1 MKQHARL
8 GLAGLATAA
17 MLLAGAGRAAAQ
29 GAPAGPPS
37 PPPGDFRGPGPMGPD
52 DAMGFVRF
60 ESRFGGKTVTGS
72 PFTAEFTSQSTETLS
87 DGNTVNRKT
96 TGSLA
101 RDGQGR
107 TRSEVTLPAIGQF
120 ATGNATGKPPHGIF
134 INDPV
139 ARTSYVLEAD
149 RKVAREMKMR
159 DNGFRRG
166 PGGPGGPGG
175 PDEGGARPNG
185 RNSADVTTQS
195 LGTQTIGGIAAEGTR
210 TVRTVP
216 AGQIGN
222 AKPIEISVERWYS
235 SELQM
240 NVMIKRSDPRAGT
253 TVYQL
258 TNVVRSEPDASLFQV
273 PSDYTVKQAGEGGR
287 RGMREGRNGPPPP
300 PQQ

>member
-1 MKQHARL
+1 MKRQTKL

-17 MLLAGAGRAAAQ
+17 MLLAGAGGARAQ
-29 GAPAGPPS
+29 GAPAGPP
-37 PPPGDFRGPGPMGPD
+37 PPPPVVFHGPGPMGPD
-52 DAMGFVRF
+52 DAMGFVGF
-60 ESRFGGKTVTGS
+60 ESRFGGRTVTGS
-72 PFTAEFTSQSTETLS
+72 PFTAEFTSETTETLS
-87 DGNTVNRKT
+87 DGNTLNRKT

-101 RDGQGR
+101 RDSQGR

-120 ATGNATGKPPHGIF
+120 ATGNSAGAPPHGIF

-159 DNGFRRG
+159 NNEFRRG
-166 PGGPGGPGG
+166 LGGPGGPGG
-175 PDEGGARPNG
+175 AGLRPNG
-185 RNSADVTTQS
+185 PDAANVTTQS

-210 TVRTVP
+210 TVRTIP

-240 NVMIKRSDPRAGT
+240 NVMIKRSDPRSGT

-273 PSDYTVKQAGEGGR
+273 PSDYTLRQTGQQGGR
-287 RGMREGRNGPPPP
+287 RVMREGRNGPPPP